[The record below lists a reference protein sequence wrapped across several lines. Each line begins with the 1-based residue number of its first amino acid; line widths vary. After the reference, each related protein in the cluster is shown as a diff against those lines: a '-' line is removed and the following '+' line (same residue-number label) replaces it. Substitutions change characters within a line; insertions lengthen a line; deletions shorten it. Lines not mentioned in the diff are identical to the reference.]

1 MGECNEIGS
10 HKIGW
15 RSVFPKKKLFTFFF
29 FLIASLPFSPLF
41 IGAEF
46 YDVYLFTPFD
56 AGSIFYYIRL
66 EFSRPITAFLL
77 CFGLE

>member
-1 MGECNEIGS
+1 MGVRSEIGS
-10 HKIGW
+10 HKIGCK
-15 RSVFPKKKLFTFFF
+15 SVFGEKNYLRFYFFNR
-29 FLIASLPFSPLF
+29 ISSLF

-66 EFSRPITAFLL
+66 EFSRPITAFLF

>member
-1 MGECNEIGS
+1 MFLEEKNYLRFYFFN
-10 HKIGW
+10 
-15 RSVFPKKKLFTFFF
+15 RSS
-29 FLIASLPFSPLF
+29 SLLSLF